1 MSHASKKSSLRKGKS
16 KRRLK
21 KSFFQRDTET
31 VARELLGKVMC
42 RALRNGRILRGRV
55 VETEAYLG
63 LIDRACHTYGG
74 RNTSRTNVIW
84 GEGGHAYVYLIYG
97 MYDCFNV
104 VTLKK
109 NEPEAVLVRA
119 LEPLDGDDYWEQEL
133 PHLKRRDWL
142 KGPGRL
148 CRALQI
154 TRKLTGVPLDGP
166 EIWFEEGED
175 LREKEIASSE
185 RIGVAYAGEAAKWPL
200 RFFVK
205 GSEFVSGPKALNR
218 V

>member
-1 MSHASKKSSLRKGKS
+1 MPNATQKTNLRKGKAG
-16 KRRLK
+16 KRLR

-42 RALRNGRILRGRV
+42 RAFPNGRILRGRV

-74 RNTSRTNVIW
+74 RNTSRTKVIW

-119 LEPLDGDDYWEQEL
+119 LEPLEGDDYWEQEV

-148 CRALQI
+148 CRAMEI
-154 TRKLTGVPLDGP
+154 TRRHSGIALDGA
-166 EIWFEEGED
+166 EIWFEEGEEPRAKD
-175 LREKEIASSE
+175 IASSE

-200 RFFVK
+200 RFFLK
-205 GSEFVSGPKALNR
+205 GSEFVSGPKALNGL
-218 V
+218 